1 MIEGDSKE
9 YEILIEA
16 CKSLTSD
23 NLFTAEIGVRRGL
36 GSKLIL
42 MNLQHKKHWHI
53 GIDPYGNLSYAHFD
67 KKDPRTCDYTNSM
80 KLQLIKDLDYE
91 NFTLFHM
98 EDDEF
103 FKRFSDG
110 VPIYREKKEIIN
122 TYDLVHFDGPHK
134 TKDVI
139 KEAIFFGE
147 RSKPGTIFLF
157 DDYPYYDIDL
167 VLKIIVN
174 EFSFDLLKQGK
185 SKISLI
191 KK

>member
-1 MIEGDSKE
+1 MIGGDSKE

-16 CKSLTSD
+16 CESLTSD
-23 NLFTAEIGVRRGL
+23 NLFTVEIGVRQGL

-42 MNLQHKKHWHI
+42 EYLKNKKHWHI
-53 GIDPYGNLSYAHFD
+53 GIDPYGNISYQHFD
-67 KKDPRTCDYTNSM
+67 NKPSIVCNYTNSM
-80 KLQLIKDLDYE
+80 KVDLLRDLNYE
-91 NFTLFHM
+91 NFTLYQLG
-98 EDDEF
+98 DDEF
-103 FKRFSDG
+103 MKRFSDG

-147 RSKPGTIFLF
+147 RSKVGSIFVF
-157 DDYPYYDIDL
+157 DDYPYYDIDA

-185 SKISLI
+185 SKLSLI

>member
-1 MIEGDSKE
+1 MIEGDGKE

-16 CKSLTSD
+16 CKSLTTD

-42 MNLQHKKHWHI
+42 MNLKHKNHWHI
-53 GIDPYGNLSYAHFD
+53 GIDPYGNLSYSHFD
-67 KKDPRTCDYTNSM
+67 KKNAITCDYTNSM

-91 NFTLFHM
+91 NFTLFQM

-103 FKRFSDG
+103 IKRFSDG
-110 VPIYREKKEIIN
+110 VPIYRDKKEIIN

-147 RSKPGTIFLF
+147 RSKVGSIFVF
-157 DDYPYYDIDL
+157 DDYPYYDIDA

-185 SKISLI
+185 SKLSLI

>member
-23 NLFTAEIGVRRGL
+23 NLLTAEIGVRRGL

-67 KKDPRTCDYTNSM
+67 KKDPRTCNYTNSM

>member
-1 MIEGDSKE
+1 MIEGDSQE

-16 CKSLTSD
+16 CKSLKSD

-42 MNLQHKKHWHI
+42 MNLKNKKHWHI
-53 GIDPYGNLSYAHFD
+53 GIDPYGNLSYSHFD
-67 KKDPRTCDYTNSM
+67 KHKPISCNYTNSM
-80 KLQLIKDLDYE
+80 KLQLLKDIDYE
-91 NFTLFHM
+91 NFTLFTM

-103 FKRFSDG
+103 IKRFSDG
-110 VPIYREKKEIIN
+110 VPIYREKKETIN
-122 TYDLVHFDGPHK
+122 CYDLVHFDGPHK

-147 RSKPGTIFLF
+147 RSKTGSIFVF
-157 DDYPYYDIDL
+157 DDYPFFDIDA

-185 SKISLI
+185 SKLSLI

>member
-1 MIEGDSKE
+1 MIEGDGKE

-16 CKSLTSD
+16 CKSLTGDS
-23 NLFTAEIGVRRGL
+23 LFTAEVGVRRGL

-42 MNLQHKKHWHI
+42 MNLTHKKHWHI
-53 GIDPYGNLSYAHFD
+53 GIDPYGNLSYSHFD
-67 KKDPRTCDYTNSM
+67 KKDSITCDYTNSM

-91 NFTLFHM
+91 NFTLFQM

-103 FKRFSDG
+103 IKRFSEG

-134 TKDVI
+134 TVDVI

-147 RSKPGTIFLF
+147 RSKPGSVFIF
-157 DDYPYYDIDL
+157 DDYPYYDMDA

-174 EFSFDLLKQGK
+174 EYGFQLLKQGK
-185 SKISLI
+185 SKISL
-191 KK
+191 KRK

>member
-16 CKSLTSD
+16 CKSLTAD

-67 KKDPRTCDYTNSM
+67 KKDPRICDYTNSM

-91 NFTLFHM
+91 NFTLFQM

-103 FKRFSDG
+103 IKRFSDG
-110 VPIYREKKEIIN
+110 VPIYRERKEIIN

-147 RSKPGTIFLF
+147 RSKVGSIFVF
-157 DDYPYYDIDL
+157 DDYPYYDIDA

-185 SKISLI
+185 SKLSLI

>member
-1 MIEGDSKE
+1 MIGGDSKE

-16 CKSLTSD
+16 CESLTSD
-23 NLFTAEIGVRRGL
+23 NLFTVEIGVRQGL

-42 MNLQHKKHWHI
+42 EYLKNKKHWHI
-53 GIDPYGNLSYAHFD
+53 GIDPYGNISYQHFD
-67 KKDPRTCDYTNSM
+67 NKPSIVCNYTNSM
-80 KLQLIKDLDYE
+80 KVDLLRDLNYE
-91 NFTLFHM
+91 NFTLYQLG
-98 EDDEF
+98 DDEF
-103 FKRFSDG
+103 MKRFSDG

-147 RSKPGTIFLF
+147 RSKVGSIFVF
-157 DDYPYYDIDL
+157 DDYPYYDIDA

>member
-1 MIEGDSKE
+1 MIGGDSKE

-16 CKSLTSD
+16 CKSLKSD
-23 NLFTAEIGVRRGL
+23 NVFTVEIGVRMGL

-42 MNLQHKKHWHI
+42 ENLKHKKHWHL
-53 GIDPYGNLSYAHFD
+53 GIDPYGNIPYQHFD
-67 KKDPRTCDYTNSM
+67 NKPTIVCNYTNSM
-80 KLQLIKDLDYE
+80 KVDLLRDLNFE
-91 NFTLFHM
+91 NFTLYQLG
-98 EDDEF
+98 DDEF
-103 FKRFSDG
+103 MKRFSDG
-110 VPIYREKKEIIN
+110 VPIYREKKEIIS

-147 RSKPGTIFLF
+147 RSKVGSIFVF
-157 DDYPYYDIDL
+157 DDYPYYDIDA
-167 VLKIIVN
+167 VLKIVVN

-185 SKISLI
+185 SKLSLI